1 MKDCIFCKIIAGE
14 IPSKKVYEDDKVLV
28 IMDIDPKAD
37 GHTLVIPKKH
47 VTDFTEMSDEDVL
60 MVNGIAKK
68 VGLKIVDRL
77 KARGITFAVNYGDSQ
92 AVKHYHLHLLPN
104 YTIEEMSG
112 RTVEEIYDI
121 IKGDF

>member
-60 MVNGIAKK
+60 MINGIAKK

-112 RTVEEIYDI
+112 RSVEEIYDI

>member
-1 MKDCIFCKIIAGE
+1 
-14 IPSKKVYEDDKVLV
+14 
-28 IMDIDPKAD
+28 MDIDPKAD

-112 RTVEEIYDI
+112 RSVEEIYDI